1 MTFCIGIAVRDGL
14 VALADTQIVRGSE
27 RSSKS
32 KLAVL
37 QHRDDSFFVMTS
49 GLRSVRDKTMTYLE
63 EALVASTEP
72 ADRLYKVATLF
83 GQKLREVHGEDSAS
97 LAQSGFQF
105 NLNAIIGGCLD
116 ADAEPRLY
124 YVYPEGNWIE
134 SAPDAPCFVIGRTHY
149 AKPILDRFLRFTTSL
164 PRATAL
170 AMLAFDATRT
180 SVTDVDFP
188 VDVAVVAK
196 ETRRAS
202 FQRFEEAP
210 LRDPLEWWHARLA
223 TALEEMPMRWADALL
238 GPQRVEKV
246 GDAA

>member
-1 MTFCIGIAVRDGL
+1 MTFCIGITVRDGL

-37 QHRDDSFFVMTS
+37 QHRDDSFFVIIS
-49 GLRSVRDKTMTYLE
+49 GLRSLRDKTMTYLE
-63 EALVASTEP
+63 EALVAQPEP

-83 GQKLREVHGEDSAS
+83 GQKLRQVRDKNLTES
-97 LAQSGFQF
+97 LEQSGFQF
-105 NLNAIIGGCLD
+105 NLNAIIGGCLG

-124 YVYPEGNWIE
+124 YVYPEGNWVE

-149 AKPILDRFLRFTTSL
+149 AKPILDRFLRFSTSL

-188 VDVAVVAK
+188 VDVTVVAK
-196 ETRRAS
+196 DTRRAS
-202 FQRFEEAP
+202 FQRF
-210 LRDPLEWWHARLA
+210 DDARCE
-223 TALEEMPMRWADALL
+223 TR
-238 GPQRVEKV
+238 
-246 GDAA
+246 